1 MARFHRI
8 GQTKPVH
15 VYRLCTKDTY
25 EMHMLNTA
33 NHKLGLEHAVM
44 RSAGSGYDAKPI
56 DGGHYCAPG
65 GNGPAIG

>member
-1 MARFHRI
+1 MARCHRI

-44 RSAGSGYDAKPI
+44 RSAGSGYDAKPMT
-56 DGGHYCAPG
+56 AT
-65 GNGPAIG
+65 